1 MFSFLFKK
9 KKQDTEDK
17 LEKTEYSES
26 EFIQFTKNR
35 NEAKY
40 KYLFQEP
47 FVNFDG
53 KTKDTDRDFSDIVA
67 ELIENGKIK
76 FALNPVDKNAEIKID
91 TPFHSKTDKTDYASY
106 TNGKFIGPEEKI
118 AGRLFETS
126 CTAEIFGEMCE
137 VCDYAVPVNNNGKE
151 NLDGKIDVVFSSK
164 GFHVPDF
171 LNTDDKSFLESE
183 DPFCQ
188 YIAWIYGNLNK
199 YPKSLVISSVK
210 YSGNNDSLLKCIL
223 EIETFYRR
231 IPHDR
236 LKNCYHREWIKKAI
250 LIFDDSRAYS
260 EYLSFGF
267 NSVKKLLEKWEIAVL
282 TLKEAYL
289 DCEPQKNEYSIN
301 SISHIYR
308 AYKKNKLEI
317 TL

>member
-9 KKQDTEDK
+9 KNKDTDDK
-17 LEKTEYSES
+17 FEKTEYSQN
-26 EFIQFTKNR
+26 EFLKLAKNR

-67 ELIENGKIK
+67 ELIESGKIN
-76 FALNPVDKNAEIKID
+76 FSLNPIDKNSEVKLE
-91 TPFHSKTDKTDYASY
+91 TPLHLKTEKVDYASY
-106 TNGKFIGPEEKI
+106 TNGKFIGSEEKI
-118 AGRLFETS
+118 AGRLFEINA
-126 CTAEIFGEMCE
+126 TAEIFGELCE
-137 VCDYAVPVNNNGKE
+137 VCDFSVPVNNNGKE
-151 NLDGKIDVVFSSK
+151 NSDGKIDVIFSSK

-171 LNTDDKSFLESE
+171 LNINDKKFLESE

-188 YIAWIYGNLNK
+188 YISWIYGNLSK
-199 YPKSLVISSVK
+199 YPKSLVVSSIK

-223 EIETFYRR
+223 EIETFYRK

-236 LKNCYHREWIKKAI
+236 LRACYHRDWIRKAI
-250 LIFDDSRAYS
+250 LVFDDSRAYS

-282 TLKEAYL
+282 TLKEYYL
-289 DCEPQKNEYSIN
+289 DCEPQLNEYSIN

-308 AYKKNKLEI
+308 AYKK
-317 TL
+317 

>member
-9 KKQDTEDK
+9 KNKDKDDK

-26 EFIQFTKNR
+26 EFIKFTKNR

-67 ELIENGKIK
+67 ELIDNGKIN
-76 FALNPVDKNAEIKID
+76 FALNPIDKNSEIKLE
-91 TPFHSKTDKTDYASY
+91 TPLHSKTEKVDYASY
-106 TNGKFIGPEEKI
+106 TNGKFIGSEEKI
-118 AGRLFETS
+118 AGRLFEINS
-126 CTAEIFGEMCE
+126 TAEIFGELCE
-137 VCDYAVPVNNNGKE
+137 VCDFSVPVNNNGKE
-151 NLDGKIDVVFSSK
+151 NSDGKIDVIFSSK

-171 LNTDDKSFLESE
+171 LNINDKKFLESE

-188 YIAWIYGNLNK
+188 YISWIYGNLSK
-199 YPKSLVISSVK
+199 YPKSLVVSSIK

-223 EIETFYRR
+223 EIETFYRK

-236 LKNCYHREWIKKAI
+236 LRACYHRDWIRKAI
-250 LIFDDSRAYS
+250 LVFDDSRAYS

-282 TLKEAYL
+282 TLKEYYL

-308 AYKKNKLEI
+308 AYKK
-317 TL
+317 

>member
-9 KKQDTEDK
+9 KNKDTDDK
-17 LEKTEYSES
+17 FEKTEYSQN
-26 EFIQFTKNR
+26 EFLKLAKNR

-67 ELIENGKIK
+67 ELIESGKIN
-76 FALNPVDKNAEIKID
+76 FSLNPIDKNSEVKLE
-91 TPFHSKTDKTDYASY
+91 TPLHLKTEKVDYASY
-106 TNGKFIGPEEKI
+106 TNGKFIGSEEKI
-118 AGRLFETS
+118 AGRLFEINA
-126 CTAEIFGEMCE
+126 TAEIFGELCE
-137 VCDYAVPVNNNGKE
+137 VCDFSVPVNNNGKE
-151 NLDGKIDVVFSSK
+151 NSDGKIDVIFSSK

-171 LNTDDKSFLESE
+171 LNTNDKKFLESE

-188 YIAWIYGNLNK
+188 YIAWIYGNLKK
-199 YPKSLVISSVK
+199 YPKSLVVSSVK

-223 EIETFYRR
+223 EIETFYRK

-236 LKNCYHREWIKKAI
+236 LRACYHRDWIRKAI
-250 LIFDDSRAYS
+250 LVFDDSRAYS

-282 TLKEAYL
+282 TLKEYYL
-289 DCEPQKNEYSIN
+289 DCEPQLNEYSIN

-308 AYKKNKLEI
+308 AYKK
-317 TL
+317 